1 MSNLMLPP
9 KRGNP
14 NMQRGAP
21 SLNPAGRPVGSRQKI
36 AEHVLSTFEAVLGE
50 NPVDALRE
58 LRTADPGKFWTIAA
72 NLLPK
77 EVSVSVQ
84 QSIPGNLDPAAWA
97 QVMRV
102 LDLIKLYAPAGA
114 DPGEIFATIERAL
127 IAAYEH
133 QLSPPPY

>member
-1 MSNLMLPP
+1 MPNLIPP

-50 NPVDALRE
+50 DPVTALRE
-58 LRTADPGKFWTIAA
+58 LRANDPGRFWTIAA

-77 EVSVSVQ
+77 EVALSVQ
-84 QSIPGNLDPAAWA
+84 QATPGNLNPDQWA
-97 QVMRV
+97 QVVKV
-102 LDLIKLYAPAGA
+102 LNLIEAYAPAGA

-127 IAAYEH
+127 VAAYEH